1 MIVAEEAVLTQE
13 LFWLLWKHDFFKSF
27 YWFALKQTFFLGG
40 RGGEGGVAMILVLY
54 LLYPIMLKYLK
65 KFLR

>member
-27 YWFALKQTFFLGG
+27 YWFALKQTFFWGG
-40 RGGEGGVAMILVLY
+40 RGGGGGSCHDIGSVFIVPYHAKISQKI
-54 LLYPIMLKYLK
+54 P
-65 KFLR
+65 